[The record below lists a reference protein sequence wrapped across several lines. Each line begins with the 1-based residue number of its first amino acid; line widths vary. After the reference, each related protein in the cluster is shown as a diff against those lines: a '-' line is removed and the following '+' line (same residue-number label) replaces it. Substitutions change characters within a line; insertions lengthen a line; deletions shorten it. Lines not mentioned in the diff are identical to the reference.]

1 MVYLKAYWQ
10 IVLYTYTFRFPVTS
24 CVGLILCSTHCS
36 TAIVTASYM
45 LRGILQLL
53 QQELLHNAAAEYP
66 QCTLT
71 ATPTAVA
78 TVVYGL
84 FYNQGTSSKNYLAAM
99 FNCRSLLW
107 FQSAF
112 AKTLI
117 RVRSTYSNKEKV
129 RINQLFNKI
138 CSFVMILPKIAVSFG
153 FSQIVCRSI
162 TWNKRKES
170 LFVNSEEIIW
180 TRPFKI

>member
-1 MVYLKAYWQ
+1 MSYNKISVVTDLFNSPKNSNIYTAYFEK
-10 IVLYTYTFRFPVTS
+10 ITMLYTLFSWVFT
-24 CVGLILCSTHCS
+24 
-36 TAIVTASYM
+36 
-45 LRGILQLL
+45 
-53 QQELLHNAAAEYP
+53 
-66 QCTLT
+66 
-71 ATPTAVA
+71 
-78 TVVYGL
+78 GL
-84 FYNQGTSSKNYLAAM
+84 FYNQGTSSKNYIAAL

-129 RINQLFNKI
+129 RINQLFKKI

-153 FSQIVCRSI
+153 FSQILCSSV
-162 TWNKRKES
+162 TWNKHKES